1 MSIIFNIIKRANE
14 IEGDFYFE
22 LFDSKVGVLLYNNA
36 TVEYAESCIDYLNA
50 LNEAVLA
57 SLFESCIRYCNDF
70 LHVAGRE
77 VRVFEKPSDILMS
90 IEPNSLII
98 DQPKNVD
105 EPIIH
110 LELECDWDIEHG
122 IEVVIRKDKV
132 LYVGCFKARDPWSKF
147 STNDRYNYAPQ

>member
-1 MSIIFNIIKRANE
+1 MSIIFNIIKGTNE

-22 LFDSKVGVLLYNNA
+22 LFDSKVGVHLYNNA
-36 TVEYAESCIDYLNA
+36 SVEYAERCIETLNA
-50 LNEAVLA
+50 LDEAVLR

-70 LHVAGRE
+70 LHMTSRE
-77 VRVFEKPSDILMS
+77 VRVFNKPSDILMS

-98 DQPKNVD
+98 DQLGNVD

-122 IEVVIRKDKV
+122 IEVIIRKGRV
-132 LYVGCFKARDPWSKF
+132 LFVGGFKARDPLSEF
-147 STNDRYNYAPQ
+147 SPDDPYNYAPQ